1 MATSMTRQIVVNQE
15 IAICS
20 KYSNIIICE
29 WFNNNRQIIVVSTEI
44 KIDENTSLESSHPLV
59 NNATM
64 WLRWQ
69 NTLLFEEEFKSQH
82 NYQITGLDFGKLL
95 NCDSQNNV
103 QFSLSSNDKNLRS
116 FF

>member
-1 MATSMTRQIVVNQE
+1 MTRQIVVNQE

-69 NTLLFEEEFKSQH
+69 NTLLFEEEFSNHNIITKSP
-82 NYQITGLDFGKLL
+82 I
-95 NCDSQNNV
+95 
-103 QFSLSSNDKNLRS
+103 
-116 FF
+116 